1 MRTIALKGM
10 GTVAVAVALGI
21 AAAPGAGAS
30 VRVTGSGLGGF
41 TSQDLPIVVKLSRDG
56 HRIVHAGAALDLKCT
71 SGDEFIAPDDYT
83 SRRISRSGAFQA
95 AAVLPAID
103 IGGGETA
110 TYSSSISGRA
120 NAARTIV
127 SGTWRMTAT
136 FHDTS
141 SGVDDVCRSG
151 KVSFKV
157 SR

>member
-1 MRTIALKGM
+1 
-10 GTVAVAVALGI
+10 V
-21 AAAPGAGAS
+21 PGAGASVRFTGTAAS
-30 VRVTGSGLGGF
+30 VRVTGSGIGGF

-56 HRIVHAGAALDLKCT
+56 RRVARTMVALELRCD
-71 SGDEFIAPDDYT
+71 SGDRFWIPDEYENL
-83 SRRISRSGAFQA
+83 RISRRGRFSDSF
-95 AAVLPAID
+95 VLPPTPN
-103 IGGGETA
+103 GGGETLA
-110 TYSSSISGRA
+110 VTSSLSGRA